1 MMLNELENLCGNI
14 QKIAQI
20 SFLVLNKITLAK
32 WYSHKRARKKY
43 STLS

>member
-20 SFLVLNKITLAK
+20 SFIVNKMTLAK
-32 WYSHKRARKKY
+32 
-43 STLS
+43 